1 MEDSKNHTHQLVDH
15 LFRHQSG
22 KMVAVLSRFL
32 GLENLQMAED
42 LVQDAFM
49 KALLSWKINGLPD
62 NPEAWLLQVAKNKA
76 IDELRK
82 HKLAGRY
89 AKMAIAEISELA
101 ESFFLE
107 KEMADSQ
114 LQMIFACCHPDLKQE
129 DQVALTLKIVS
140 GLSLLEIARAL
151 MTNEAV
157 IQKRI
162 IRAKNFLR
170 TNQVALDIPTG
181 NELTNRTATV
191 CAILYLLFNEGY
203 SSSKKEEFIRR
214 ELCAEAMRCIKL
226 ITEHPATAAPMA
238 FSLLSLM
245 CFHAARFESRVSVN
259 NDIILLREQDR
270 SQWDKELINIGVAYL
285 TKSATGEIV
294 HAYQIEAAIAAEHAL
309 SPNFENTNWEN
320 ILSLYEILEKIKPSP
335 VILLNK
341 AIVFAELGKVELG
354 IQTILSIHNIDQLI
368 RLQHIYSAVLAD
380 LYSRLSNDIKAKEYF
395 EKAYSLTGSLAEKK
409 LLQNRLDQILKQ

>member
-114 LQMIFACCHPDLKQE
+114 LQMI
-129 DQVALTLKIVS
+129 V
-140 GLSLLEIARAL
+140 
-151 MTNEAV
+151 
-157 IQKRI
+157 
-162 IRAKNFLR
+162 
-170 TNQVALDIPTG
+170 
-181 NELTNRTATV
+181 
-191 CAILYLLFNEGY
+191 AIL
-203 SSSKKEEFIRR
+203 I
-214 ELCAEAMRCIKL
+214 
-226 ITEHPATAAPMA
+226 
-238 FSLLSLM
+238 
-245 CFHAARFESRVSVN
+245 
-259 NDIILLREQDR
+259 
-270 SQWDKELINIGVAYL
+270 
-285 TKSATGEIV
+285 
-294 HAYQIEAAIAAEHAL
+294 
-309 SPNFENTNWEN
+309 
-320 ILSLYEILEKIKPSP
+320 
-335 VILLNK
+335 
-341 AIVFAELGKVELG
+341 
-354 IQTILSIHNIDQLI
+354 
-368 RLQHIYSAVLAD
+368 
-380 LYSRLSNDIKAKEYF
+380 
-395 EKAYSLTGSLAEKK
+395 
-409 LLQNRLDQILKQ
+409 